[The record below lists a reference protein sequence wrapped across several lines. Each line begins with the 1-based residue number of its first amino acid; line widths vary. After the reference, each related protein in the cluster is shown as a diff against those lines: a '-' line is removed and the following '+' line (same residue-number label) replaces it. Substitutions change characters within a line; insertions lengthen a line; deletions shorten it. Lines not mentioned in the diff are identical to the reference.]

1 MRAAVLEALEQI
13 VVKEMPTPS
22 AGDDDMVVRVRACAI
37 CGSDLRIYHHGNPRV
52 APPQIMGHEIAGDVV
67 EVGGA
72 VAGFEV
78 GDRVSIGAD
87 VPCGVCEF
95 CRAGHGNN
103 CAINYAIGYQFPG
116 GFAEYIG
123 LNGTTM
129 RYGPVHH
136 IPEGLD
142 YETAA
147 LAEPLACCVNGLE
160 LVSVGP
166 GDTVVIIGAGPAG
179 CLLAQLARRMGAV
192 NVILAQRSRARLE
205 IAEKLGVDLLVC
217 TAEEDLKERVMA
229 ETDGLGADV
238 IVTACASPEAQM
250 HSIELAKNRGRINFF
265 GGLPKG
271 TPPIQLDSNRI
282 HYGELL
288 VTGSHGCVPRHHRIA
303 LDLLASGAVD
313 VKPLIT
319 HRVGLDDIL
328 KGFEIVEN
336 RTGMKVI
343 VEPWQ

>member
-1 MRAAVLEALEQI
+1 MKAAVLEALEQ
-13 VVKEMPTPS
+13 VELKEVPTPT
-22 AGDDDMVVRVRACAI
+22 AGDDGMVVRVRACSI

-52 APPQIMGHEIAGDVV
+52 EPPQIMGHEIAGDVV
-67 EVGGA
+67 EIGPNVT
-72 VAGFEV
+72 GFAA

-103 CAINYAIGYQFPG
+103 CSINYAIGYQFPG

-136 IPEGLD
+136 IAGGVD

-166 GDTVVIIGAGPAG
+166 GDSVVIIGAGPAG
-179 CLLAQLARRMGAV
+179 CLLAQLARQMGAV
-192 NVILAQRSRARLE
+192 RVILAQRSRARLQ
-205 IAEKLGVDLLVC
+205 IAERLGVATLIC
-217 TAEEDLKERVMA
+217 TAEENLRDSVMA
-229 ETDGLGADV
+229 ETDGVGADV
-238 IVTACASPEAQM
+238 VVTACASPEAQAQ
-250 HSIELAKNRGRINFF
+250 SIDLARNRGRINFF

-271 TPPIQLDSNRI
+271 TPPIQLDSNTI

-288 VTGSHGCVPRHHRIA
+288 VTGSHGCVPRHHRTA
-303 LDLLASGAVD
+303 LGLLASGAID
-313 VKPLIT
+313 VKSLIT
-319 HRVGLDDIL
+319 HRLPLDDIL
-328 KGFEIVEN
+328 EGFEIVEN

-343 VEPWQ
+343 VEP